1 MARVLVVNSGSSSV
15 KYQLVDTDSQEALV
29 VGAVERIGA
38 GGAVLDQTRSSDGQ
52 RIRESAAILD
62 HRDAIRAV
70 LDLVGHPERGVV
82 ASADELDAVGHR
94 VVHGGERFTDSVRI
108 DDEVLEGIRDSIA
121 LAPLHNPHNLAGITA
136 ARERLPGV
144 PHVAVFDTA
153 FHAELPPQAFHYGLP
168 YVLYKRHRIRRYGF
182 HGTSHAYVASRLNAL
197 LDGAPTDP
205 ASLDVTPGDDRA
217 GRADASRDEGAVGG
231 GAGEDGAVRRLISV
245 HLGNGASACAIRDG
259 VSIDT
264 SMGFTPL
271 EGLVMGTRSGDVDP
285 AVILHVMGREELSVS
300 EATSLLNKHSGLQGL
315 SGISSDMRD
324 LLEEEAEGSE
334 RARLA
339 LDVYCYRVK
348 KYIGAYAAALGGVDA
363 IGFTGGIGQNAPSI
377 RARCVE
383 GLDFLGIRVDEEA
396 NGALSGGPEG
406 SFHDGDVVLSA
417 FRAGEE
423 LVIALEAA
431 RRAAGSD

>member
-15 KYQLVDTDSQEALV
+15 KYQVIDTDDQEALV
-29 VGAVERIGA
+29 VGTVERIGA
-38 GGAVLDQTRSSDGQ
+38 GGAVLDQTRASDGQ
-52 RIRESAAILD
+52 RIRESSAILD

-70 LDLVGHPERGVV
+70 LDLVGDPERGVV
-82 ASADELDAVGHR
+82 GQPEELDAVGNR
-94 VVHGGERFTDSVRI
+94 VVHGGERFTDSVLI

-153 FHAELPPQAFHYGLP
+153 FHAELPPEAFHYGLP

-182 HGTSHAYVASRLNAL
+182 HGTSHAYVASRLTAL
-197 LDGAPTDP
+197 LDGSPTDP
-205 ASLDVTPGDDRA
+205 ASLDVTPGDH
-217 GRADASRDEGAVGG
+217 G
-231 GAGEDGAVRRLISV
+231 GARKGDGPPARRLISV

-259 VSIDT
+259 VSLDT

-324 LLEEEAEGSE
+324 LLEEEAAGSE

-348 KYIGAYAAALGGVDA
+348 KYIGAYAAVLGGVDA
-363 IGFTGGIGQNAPSI
+363 IGFTGGIGKNAPSI

-383 GLDFLGIRVDEEA
+383 GLDFLGIRVDEAA
-396 NGALSGGPEG
+396 NGALAGDPEG
-406 SFHDGDVVLSA
+406 TFHAGEVVLA
-417 FRAGEE
+417 AIRAGEE

-431 RRAAGSD
+431 RLAGDSD